1 MHTPRI
7 TLPGIIALLL
17 ASSLTIMVGCAIT
30 PALPS
35 IGQHYGM
42 GRFSGWLVTTPALGV
57 IVYAL
62 TLGRLTDR
70 IGPWKTAI
78 AGLSAYGILGIAGP
92 LMPGKITLLADR
104 FLLGIATAAVMTA
117 STALI
122 ARFWQGEKQLNMI
135 ALQGMAIEGGGV
147 IFLFIGGLLA
157 ETGWQAPFAIYAV
170 AFIALILSIRH
181 IPRPA
186 DTGQDT
192 ADDTG
197 TPAPRQHAW
206 PVFALAFASM
216 LTFFSAIVILPGH
229 LQDNLGHS
237 PAFTGGY
244 LASLSLVAIT
254 AATLMPKVVARFG
267 EHTALTLAFIAYGC
281 AHLLFCTVENLPT
294 LAAAA
299 LCIGTGFG
307 FSIPLL
313 ASMTIAC
320 SPAGRRGTWL
330 GYYAMATFSG
340 QFLSSA
346 LITCLSGK
354 TAFAAAALIAAATA
368 TAIRFIPRP
377 TGKTRPA

>member
-30 PALPS
+30 PALPA

-170 AFIALILSIRH
+170 AFIALIMSIRH

-197 TPAPRQHAW
+197 APAPRQHAW

-229 LQDNLGHS
+229 LQDNLGH
-237 PAFTGGY
+237 
-244 LASLSLVAIT
+244 
-254 AATLMPKVVARFG
+254 
-267 EHTALTLAFIAYGC
+267 
-281 AHLLFCTVENLPT
+281 
-294 LAAAA
+294 
-299 LCIGTGFG
+299 
-307 FSIPLL
+307 
-313 ASMTIAC
+313 

>member
-30 PALPS
+30 PALPA

-135 ALQGMAIEGGGV
+135 AL
-147 IFLFIGGLLA
+147 
-157 ETGWQAPFAIYAV
+157 
-170 AFIALILSIRH
+170 ILSIRH

-254 AATLMPKVVARFG
+254 AAALMPKVVARFG

>member
-30 PALPS
+30 TALPA

-122 ARFWQGEKQLNMI
+122 M
-135 ALQGMAIEGGGV
+135 
-147 IFLFIGGLLA
+147 
-157 ETGWQAPFAIYAV
+157 
-170 AFIALILSIRH
+170 SIRH

-237 PAFTGGY
+237 PTFTGGY

-313 ASMTIAC
+313 ASMTIAR

>member
-1 MHTPRI
+1 MDTPRI
-7 TLPGIIALLL
+7 TLPGIVALLL

-30 PALPS
+30 PALPA
-35 IGQHYGM
+35 IGQHYDM

-57 IVYAL
+57 IVHAL
-62 TLGRLTDR
+62 TLGRLTDC

-122 ARFWQGEKQLNMI
+122 ARFWQGEKQLKMI

-181 IPRPA
+181 IPRTA
-186 DTGQDT
+186 DTAQDT
-192 ADDTG
+192 AADTG

-206 PVFALAFASM
+206 HVFALAFASM

-229 LQDNLGHS
+229 LQANLGHS

-254 AATLMPKVVARFG
+254 AAIMPKVVARFG

-281 AHLLFCTVENLPT
+281 AHLLFCTGENLPT

-299 LCIGTGFG
+299 LCMGTGFG

-313 ASMTIAC
+313 ASMTIAS

-354 TAFAAAALIAAATA
+354 TAFAAAALIAIATSV
-368 TAIRFIPRP
+368 AIRLATRSS
-377 TGKTRPA
+377 GKTRTA